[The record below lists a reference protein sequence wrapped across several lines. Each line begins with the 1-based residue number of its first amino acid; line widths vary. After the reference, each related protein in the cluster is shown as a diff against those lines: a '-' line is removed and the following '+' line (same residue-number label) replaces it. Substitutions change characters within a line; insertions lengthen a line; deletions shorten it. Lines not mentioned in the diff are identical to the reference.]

1 MPELQ
6 RIAFTAFPPEERPAL
21 TEQLN
26 EWRNSQPFEG
36 AKLLVATPVFMN
48 TLVTH
53 AVLESAGAE
62 LTIGVPAELPRDPRA
77 LEVIAKAGIDI
88 VEPTSIAR
96 RGYDVVVDCAAQFR
110 NTSARYGYVELTRSG
125 ASHYASARQPVV
137 LVDASPIKRIE
148 TSLGTGDG
156 FIRGLAHY
164 GHTDLT
170 GKVIAVFGGGKVGQG
185 IAISCHRRGA
195 EVLIIDD
202 PNAVTLP
209 PNVALVD
216 RDDSTEVSHQIER
229 AWCIVT
235 ATGEP
240 AALDP
245 WAQTLTVSNPLLA
258 NMGVADEFGARVPAE
273 RVLNRKAPLNFV
285 LDEPTRLR
293 YLDPVLALVN
303 ASALHVLRGEAK
315 PGMHPPPAEIEA
327 QILSQLSDTRLGQEL
342 ASTPDLTN

>member
-6 RIAFTAFPPEERPAL
+6 RIAFTAFPPEERPVL

-26 EWRNSQPFEG
+26 EWRDSQPFEG
-36 AKLLVATPVFMN
+36 AELLVATPVFMN

-62 LTIGVPAELPRDPRA
+62 LTIGVSAELPRDPQA
-77 LEVIAKAGIDI
+77 LEVIRKAGIDI
-88 VEPTSIAR
+88 VEPTSVPPR
-96 RGYDVVVDCAAQFR
+96 SYDVVVDCAAQFR

-125 ASHYASARQPVV
+125 ASHYVSARQPVV

-156 FIRGLAHY
+156 FVRGLAHY

-245 WAQTLTVSNPLLA
+245 WAQTLTASNALLA

-273 RVLNRKAPLNFV
+273 RLLNRKAPLNFV
-285 LDEPTRLR
+285 LHEPTRLR

-315 PGMHPPPAEIEA
+315 PGMNPPPADIEA
-327 QILSQLSDTRLGQEL
+327 EILSLLSDTRLGQEL
-342 ASTPDLTN
+342 VSTPDLTT